1 MEWLSKMNEAI
12 NYIEANIN
20 EKIDYAKAANIACCS
35 LSRFQNMFLFVIG
48 ITPSEY
54 VRRRRM
60 ALAANE
66 LINDNTKIID
76 LSFKYG
82 YEFPAA
88 FTRSFKAF
96 HGLSPSAARKFSKYI
111 DYSQISFQ
119 LRIMGGFSMNSN
131 SEIKGWF
138 LAGMTPQ
145 KYQMYLDEKVFYT
158 GTKSACIKSIDD
170 EYKNGDFA
178 TIMQTFQAKNFLGKR
193 VQFSGFVKSHEV
205 NDWCGLWLRI
215 DDNKTGTM
223 LKFDNMES
231 RSIKGTT
238 EWNNYSCVLDVPDN
252 ATDINI
258 GMLIC
263 GKGQVWLDNTDFHE
277 VDYNTPTTDVNY
289 INDFPDNPINL
300 SFE

>member
-1 MEWLSKMNEAI
+1 MEWLNKMNDAI
-12 NYIEANIN
+12 DYIEANIN
-20 EKIDYAKAANIACCS
+20 EKIDYTQAASIACCS
-35 LSRFQNMFLFVIG
+35 LSRFQNMFLFIVG

-60 ALAANE
+60 ALSANE
-66 LINDNTKIID
+66 LINDSVKIID

-82 YEFPAA
+82 YESPAA

-96 HGLSPSAARKFSKYI
+96 HGLSPSAVRKFNKYI
-111 DYSQISFQ
+111 DYSRISFQ
-119 LRIMGGFSMNSN
+119 MKIIGGFNMDDNST
-131 SEIKGWF
+131 IKGWF

-145 KYQMYLDEKVFYT
+145 KYQLYLDEKVFYT

-170 EYKNGDFA
+170 EYNSGDFA

-193 VQFSGFVKSHEV
+193 VCFSGFVKSQEV
-205 NDWCGLWLRI
+205 DDWCGLWLRI
-215 DDNKTGTM
+215 DNNNAGVM
-223 LKFDNMES
+223 LKFDNMHN
-231 RSIKGTT
+231 RPIKGTT
-238 EWNNYSCVLDVPDN
+238 EWNAYSCVLDVPDN

-258 GMLIC
+258 GMLIN
-263 GKGQVWLDNTDFHE
+263 GKGQVWLDNTSFQE

-289 INDFPDNPINL
+289 INDFPDNPTNL